1 MSDSAFIRFLFQH
14 RTSRNWSISEMARRS
29 GLSQPEV
36 SRIESGKRLPTI
48 RHVKG
53 VAEAFSQAPV
63 QGAHEPKDYA
73 DWLVRLVDMA
83 ERARQAARVG
93 PGRWAKRSKEEV
105 A

>member
-1 MSDSAFIRFLFQH
+1 MSDTAFIRFLFQH
-14 RTSRNWSISEMARRS
+14 RTARSWSISEMARRS

-53 VAEAFSQAPV
+53 AAEAFSQAPV
-63 QGAHEPKDYA
+63 KGAHEPSNYA

-83 ERARQAARVG
+83 ERARQDARVG
-93 PGRWAKRSKEEV
+93 PGRWAKRSQKAV
-105 A
+105 

>member
-1 MSDSAFIRFLFQH
+1 MSDTAFIRFLFQH
-14 RTSRNWSISEMARRS
+14 RTARNWSISEMARRS
-29 GLSQPEV
+29 GLTQPEV

-63 QGAHEPKDYA
+63 AGSHEPQDYA
-73 DWLVRLVDMA
+73 GWLVRLDDMA
-83 ERARQAARVG
+83 ERARQGARVG
-93 PGRWAKRSKEEV
+93 PGRWARRSKS